1 MVFLALNRSFILVR
15 INIHNPP
22 TDNYHLRGNYLS
34 GNYRRSNR
42 EEVNRDVATNGV
54 PFVKKEKK
62 RKEKKSVSRTMHKN
76 SLHGRRSTVLPFVKR
91 TCSGREVSD
100 GVREE
105 GEGRGGSYR
114 AFGARETTRHVT
126 EASRRR
132 HSMHSSVQRSVYTAT
147 ENSISLR

>member
-1 MVFLALNRSFILVR
+1 M
-15 INIHNPP
+15 
-22 TDNYHLRGNYLS
+22 
-34 GNYRRSNR
+34 
-42 EEVNRDVATNGV
+42 
-54 PFVKKEKK
+54 KKKK
-62 RKEKKSVSRTMHKN
+62 KKKSVSRTMHKN

-105 GEGRGGSYR
+105 GEEGKGRR
-114 AFGARETTRHVT
+114 DRIALLAREKTTRHDT
-126 EASRRR
+126 EASRR